1 MAKCKPVVI
10 NRQLYTMTLNGKAGE
25 LTLYGQIVENR
36 PWWAEEDDQFI
47 VLKDFI
53 QDLDSLHGLSTLSIH
68 LNSVGGDA
76 YSSIAI
82 HNRLRELQKEG
93 TEVTCYVDG
102 VAMSGGSLIMCA
114 CDTVKVNP
122 SSIVMIH
129 DCWLFLW
136 DQMNSESLRKLADEL
151 DVLDNSQAEIYVRKS
166 GQTLEEVRKMM
177 DETTYLSGRQAVEY
191 GFADEVLEDAEEP
204 DIAVSADHRYLSVS
218 GHRMRIA
225 AMGKLPENIR
235 TEGEEHEE
243 TPEEEPEQIE
253 PAEGEPEGSVDTN
266 TPETTGEREGG
277 IPMTLEE
284 LRQSDPEAYAALLA
298 EAQANA
304 AQEAVEQERA
314 RMAAIDEI
322 ASLFDDETVR
332 AARYGET
339 ACTAQEM
346 AYRAAQASVAQGQAF
361 MSNLQADDAESGAE
375 EVESAPAPEEESE
388 KTMTANDLMAAGK
401 AAAQKLLG
409 KNEEV

>member
-1 MAKCKPVVI
+1 
-10 NRQLYTMTLNGKAGE
+10 
-25 LTLYGQIVENR
+25 
-36 PWWAEEDDQFI
+36 
-47 VLKDFI
+47 
-53 QDLDSLHGLSTLSIH
+53 
-68 LNSVGGDA
+68 
-76 YSSIAI
+76 
-82 HNRLRELQKEG
+82 
-93 TEVTCYVDG
+93 
-102 VAMSGGSLIMCA
+102 
-114 CDTVKVNP
+114 
-122 SSIVMIH
+122 MIH

-177 DETTYLSGRQAVEY
+177 DDTTYLSGRQAVEY
-191 GFADEVLEDAEEP
+191 GFADEVMEDAEEP

-225 AMGKLPENIR
+225 AMGKLPEGILVKEIDVEP
-235 TEGEEHEE
+235 TE
-243 TPEEEPEQIE
+243 TPAEEIE
-253 PAEGEPEGSVDTN
+253 PAEGEPEGSGDTN

-284 LRQSDPEAYAALLA
+284 LRESDPEAYAALLA

-304 AQEAVEQERA
+304 TQEAVQQERQ
-314 RMAAIDEI
+314 RMSAIDEI
-322 ASLFDDETVR
+322 ASLFDDETVN
-332 AARYGET
+332 AAKYGEN

-346 AYRAAQASVAQGQAF
+346 AYRAAQASVAEGRAF
-361 MSNLQADDAESGAE
+361 MSNLNADEAESGAE
-375 EVESAPAPEEESE
+375 EVEAAPAPEEESE

-401 AAAQKLLG
+401 AAALKMLG

>member
-1 MAKCKPVVI
+1 
-10 NRQLYTMTLNGKAGE
+10 MTLNGKAGE

-53 QDLDSLHGLSTLSIH
+53 QDLDSLHGLNTLNIH

-93 TEVTCYVDG
+93 TQVTCYVDG

-177 DETTYLSGRQAVEY
+177 DDTTYLSGRQAVEY
-191 GFADEVLEDAEEP
+191 GFADEVMEDAEEP

-225 AMGKLPENIR
+225 AMGKLPEGILVK
-235 TEGEEHEE
+235 EVDVVPAE
-243 TPEEEPEQIE
+243 TPAEEIE
-253 PAEGEPEGSVDTN
+253 PAEGEPESSGDTN

-284 LRQSDPEAYAALLA
+284 LRESDPEAYAALLA

-304 AQEAVEQERA
+304 TQEAVQQERQ
-314 RMAAIDEI
+314 RMSAIDEI
-322 ASLFDDETVR
+322 ASLFDDETVN
-332 AARYGET
+332 AAKYGEN

-346 AYRAAQASVAQGQAF
+346 AYRAAQASVAEGRAF
-361 MSNLQADDAESGAE
+361 MSNLNADEAESGAE
-375 EVESAPAPEEESE
+375 EVEAAPAPEEESE

-401 AAAQKLLG
+401 AAALKMLG